1 MPRNKAII
9 GVMLFFFV
17 IAVIYNLRF
26 FTKGRGAKGKQQS
39 QNSQNIGQ
47 TSTSVGQTSTS
58 VKVGDIYI
66 LTEKYE
72 GLLEHEIKGSTRDPF
87 IELKGNEKESPPSK
101 NVRVI
106 QPFDSIRLMPRIDRN
121 LQPQQVEVVHK
132 EENVATRSQPLE
144 KKEESSEKLQPL
156 EIKGIIVSHSR
167 KSVII
172 NDRVFSEGDYIGEE
186 RLTEIKPDSVVLER
200 EGRKRELRL
209 KQSSSPVKVQRSR

>member
-26 FTKGRGAKGKQQS
+26 FTKGRGAKGKQQPQS
-39 QNSQNIGQ
+39 SQNI
-47 TSTSVGQTSTS
+47 GQTSTS

-72 GLLEHEIKGSTRDPF
+72 GLLEHEIKGSTRNPF
-87 IELKGNEKESPPSK
+87 IELKGNEKEVPPSK

-106 QPFDSIRLMPRIDRN
+106 QPYGSIRVMPRIDRN

-132 EENVATRSQPLE
+132 EENVATRSQPVE
-144 KKEESSEKLQPL
+144 KKEETPETLQPL
-156 EIKGIIVSHSR
+156 EIKGIIVSQSG

-172 NDRVFSEGDYIGEE
+172 NARVFSEGDYIGEE

-200 EGRKRELRL
+200 EGRRRELRL